1 MIKTAT
7 VLRKINHC
15 LTLLFVIAGVG
26 LTISFSLSKL
36 LEATYN
42 ILPAQCLHTVDST
55 WW

>member
-26 LTISFSLSKL
+26 LTISLSKL